1 MLKEYEQTLIERYKH
16 YYSYYLRYEKPHY
29 CNGDAI
35 GHAHEISWILHT
47 LFGYT
52 DRQILDIEKEVDV
65 CF

>member
-16 YYSYYLRYEKPHY
+16 YYSQYLRYEMPADRM
-29 CNGDAI
+29 GDAI

-52 DRQILDIEKEVDV
+52 DKQIIDIEKEVEV

>member
-1 MLKEYEQTLIERYKH
+1 MLREYERQLIERYKH
-16 YYSYYLRYEKPHY
+16 YYSMFLSFEKPRDIH
-29 CNGDAI
+29 GDAI

-52 DRQILDIEKEVDV
+52 DREIEDIEREVEI

>member
-1 MLKEYEQTLIERYKH
+1 MLKQYEITLIERYKH
-16 YYSYYLRYEKPHY
+16 YYSYYLIYEKPY
-29 CNGDAI
+29 DRMGDAI

-52 DRQILDIEKEVDV
+52 DRQIMDIEKGVDV